1 MPYIGSPLPS
11 EFLEKAVDRRMYT
24 GDGIETFFEVNFEG
38 ENVDVFIDGTKL
50 IPITDYTFDYEN
62 QRIALVNFPANGSKI
77 EVIGSKSMTNLGQ
90 NSYTTESFEANE
102 DTNYYYTIQ
111 NIDSSYRINV
121 YLNGVRLYPPDFLVD
136 FVYGRINFAE
146 PLKAKDRVEVEYL
159 KPGYRIDNPTSS
171 LLDLSNVDPTYVKD
185 QVLKINDTGQCYF
198 AYSGEVPPGAV
209 VSFAMIEPPP
219 GWLVCDG
226 SVLNSV
232 DDVDY
237 IPLYNTIGNTYGGTS
252 GEDFNIPDL
261 RGEFVRGWDASRGA
275 DSGRSFGSWQDW
287 DPGRH
292 YHSIKRIS
300 YNYIPHGHYW
310 TYHHPHSAG
319 DTSDYTIR
327 STLAY
332 YQQSDGNWNWSTT
345 NDGRP
350 RNVALQYCIK
360 Y

>member
-1 MPYIGSPLPS
+1 MPYVGQPLPS
-11 EFLEKAVDRRMYT
+11 QFLEKTVDRKIYT
-24 GDGIETFFEVNFEG
+24 CDGVETFFQIQFDG
-38 ENVDVFIDGTKL
+38 ENIDAYLDGVKL
-50 IPITDYTFDYEN
+50 VPTTDFTFDYEN
-62 QRIALVNFPANGSKI
+62 QRIALVNFPPNGSKL
-77 EVIGSKSMTNLGQ
+77 ELIGAKEMTNLSH

-102 DTNYYYTIQ
+102 DTSYYYTIQ

-159 KPGYRIDNPTSS
+159 RPGYRVQQETMS
-171 LLDLSNVDPTYVKD
+171 LLDLANVDPDYEKD

-198 AYSGEVPPGAV
+198 GYSGEVPPGAIV
-209 VSFAMIEPPP
+209 NFAMIDPPP

-226 SVLNSV
+226 SLLDSNA
-232 DDVDY
+232 DVEF
-237 IPLYNTIGNTYGGTS
+237 IPLYNNIGNQFGGTS
-252 GEDFNIPDL
+252 GDNFNIPDL
-261 RGEFVRGWDASRGA
+261 RGEFVRGWSAGRGV
-275 DSGRSFGSWQDW
+275 DSGRAFGSWQDW

-292 YHSIKRIS
+292 YHSMYRIS

-310 TYHHPHSAG
+310 TYHHTHSAG
-319 DTSDYTIR
+319 DTTNGNIR

-332 YQQSDGNWNWSTT
+332 YQKSDGNWDWSYP